1 MKGLITLNI
10 IATVTSIACIVTSAI
25 QSDWTEAMAWSLIT
39 MYNTRDFINNLLDD
53 K

>member
-1 MKGLITLNI
+1 MKVINGL
-10 IATVTSIACIVTSAI
+10 AVVTSIACIVTSAI
-25 QSDWTEAMAWSLIT
+25 QKDWTEVMAWSLIT